1 MDNFKNEIK
10 KIVNKKVNDLKE
22 ILINL
27 NDENIEILYTLV
39 KKIFN
44 LDNIESNTRKLQIMY
59 IINKYVNSLNGTSN
73 INNKIIILK
82 LANVFKKIESNN
94 TNKTYYNYIQE
105 LLEKNEIYKNNKN
118 KLMELIIYN
127 SL

>member
-1 MDNFKNEIK
+1 MDNTR
-10 KIVNKKVNDLKE
+10 NKKVNDLE
-22 ILINL
+22 TILNNL